1 MATEIKTKKKNYIKG
16 SAKEVVFNNGG
27 SVIHVDLLLKDLDR
41 LPKNEAGY
49 VKITISRLPAP
60 DKYNNTHTIYEN
72 DWKPEPGNNKKAA
85 TTAKTQVKSLR
96 AERAS
101 DDLPF

>member
-1 MATEIKTKKKNYIKG
+1 MAETAKKRNYVKG

-27 SVIHVDLLLKDLDR
+27 NVIHIDLLLEDLKR
-41 LPKNEAGY
+41 LPINAAGY
-49 VKITISRLPAP
+49 IKLTVSKLAAP

-72 DWKPEPGNNKKAA
+72 DWKPAGKSGDNSAPKAPA
-85 TTAKTQVKSLR
+85 STKPTGLKTARSK
-96 AERAS
+96 